1 MSRIAQMRASF
12 AIRRAAF
19 RAGTPLRQQ
28 ARNGC
33 KVHAW
38 FKFGKN
44 GADSKEAGIYGNL
57 TREDFD
63 KTEMEQYFNYTGRL
77 AVEQT
82 YDSFNAYV
90 ESGAHPVDV
99 ILVWSSEE
107 GDLPKVEEVLA
118 AGADP
123 TFRDLNGKT
132 ASELALNDE
141 IKQAIAAAAVKA

>member
-1 MSRIAQMRASF
+1 MRASF
-12 AIRRAAF
+12 TVRRSAF

-33 KVHAW
+33 KVHAF

-63 KTEMEQYFNYTGRL
+63 KIEMEHYFNYTGRL

-82 YDSFNAYV
+82 YDSFNKYV
-90 ESGAHPVDV
+90 ESGVHPVDV
-99 ILVWSSEE
+99 ILLWASEE

-123 TFRDLNGKT
+123 TVKDLNGKT
-132 ASELALNDE
+132 AAELAADDE
-141 IKQAIAAAAVKA
+141 IKKAIEAATVSA

>member
-1 MSRIAQMRASF
+1 MRSSFRKSSF
-12 AIRRAAF
+12 AV
-19 RAGTPLRQQ
+19 GKPLRKQ

-44 GADSKEAGIYGNL
+44 GADSKDAGIYGSL
-57 TREDFD
+57 AREDFD
-63 KTEMEQYFNYTGRL
+63 KTEMEHYFNYTGRL

-82 YDSFNAYV
+82 YDSFNQYV
-90 ESGAHPVDV
+90 KSGVHPIDV
-99 ILVWSSEE
+99 ILLWASEE

-123 TFRDLNGKT
+123 TVKDLNGKT
-132 ASELALNDE
+132 ASELAANE
-141 IKQAIAAAAVKA
+141 EVRQAIEAATVSA